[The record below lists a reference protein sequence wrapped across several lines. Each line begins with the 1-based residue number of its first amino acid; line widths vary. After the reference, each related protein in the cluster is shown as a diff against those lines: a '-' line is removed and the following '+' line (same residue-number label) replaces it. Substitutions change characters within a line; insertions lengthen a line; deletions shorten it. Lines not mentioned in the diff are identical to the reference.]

1 MDFDADLT
9 QIQGALL
16 TADNTYDF
24 KKFNYW
30 EGNYFILIFILYISK
45 Q

>member
-16 TADNTYDF
+16 TADNTYNF
-24 KKFNYW
+24 KNFNCW
-30 EGNYFILIFILYISK
+30 EGNNLMDKSFDFEFYL
-45 Q
+45 

>member
-1 MDFDADLT
+1 MDFDADLM

-16 TADNTYDF
+16 TADNTYNF
-24 KKFNYW
+24 KNFNHW
-30 EGNYFILIFILYISK
+30 EGINLILIFALYISK